1 MLGIPKISKFVIL
14 ASLLLAGT
22 CLQAMEVGPDS
33 EKPLQ
38 IHQTTT
44 QPEIQGP
51 KEILYDLP
59 LTPDPL
65 VKEDITLSGKTKIL
79 PQDSYAT
86 ISPSDPHYPALKL
99 LSHDLL
105 GALRDFF
112 TDKEPCILA
121 QSDKEY
127 YSRIINTQKT
137 IRANNPAYPYAA
149 YPYDLFF
156 LQHTGK
162 FKGLTTFIVY
172 KAGVTDESLKHLT
185 GLKKLEL
192 RNEIKITAEGLK
204 HLTNL
209 TDLSLLF
216 MSKSF
221 YTLPLKN
228 LKKLHLDNVEVSDAT
243 LLDLANLTDLSL
255 RNIYTIT
262 DEGIKGLTN
271 LTNLHLWDWQ
281 RYPKLKINAQGIRQ
295 LPKLIN
301 LSLCETGEWINIGIS
316 TFTNLTSLHLDIGKD
331 ITDRDLS
338 PLTALRKLSLH
349 GVLGLTGEA
358 FHLLTN
364 LTSLDFA
371 VTPGVEGGVY
381 FLTNLTH
388 LSFDSTL
395 SPINEQALTNLQKL
409 RKINIADDRKI
420 YIADETKGF
429 TGCYLHLLPSLT
441 HITFCGKPIV
451 ESAEGE
457 PLNSSQRDS
466 IKDSLAE
473 ARKNT
478 LKR

>member
-1 MLGIPKISKFVIL
+1 MMSIHKISQFFVL
-14 ASLLLAGT
+14 SSLLLAGT
-22 CLQAMEVGPDS
+22 CLQAMEA
-33 EKPLQ
+33 E
-38 IHQTTT
+38 
-44 QPEIQGP
+44 E
-51 KEILYDLP
+51 LP
-59 LTPDPL
+59 GSASKNLSLTL
-65 VKEDITLSGKTKIL
+65 NST
-79 PQDSYAT
+79 
-86 ISPSDPHYPALKL
+86 
-99 LSHDLL
+99 
-105 GALRDFF
+105 GA
-112 TDKEPCILA
+112 
-121 QSDKEY
+121 S
-127 YSRIINTQKT
+127 
-137 IRANNPAYPYAA
+137 
-149 YPYDLFF
+149 
-156 LQHTGK
+156 
-162 FKGLTTFIVY
+162 
-172 KAGVTDESLKHLT
+172 DESLKHLT
-185 GLKKLEL
+185 YLTKLKLL
-192 RNEIKITAEGLK
+192 YEIQITDTGIEDLTNLKSLSLNHTCKITHEGIST
-204 HLTNL
+204 LTNL

-301 LSLCETGEWINIGIS
+301 LSLCETGEGINKGIS
-316 TFTNLTSLHLDIGKD
+316 TFTNLTSLHLDNGRD

-338 PLTALRKLSLH
+338 FLTALRKLSLR

-358 FHLLTN
+358 FHPLTN
-364 LTSLDFA
+364 LISLDFA
-371 VTPGVEGGVY
+371 YTPGVEGVY

-388 LSFDSTL
+388 LSFDSTV

-409 RKINIADDRKI
+409 RKINIAD
-420 YIADETKGF
+420 ETKGF
-429 TGCYLHLLPSLT
+429 TGWSLHLLPSLT
-441 HITFCGKPIV
+441 QVTFCGKPIV
-451 ESAEGE
+451 ENAYGG

-466 IKDSLAE
+466 IKDCLAE